1 MSILY
6 TVIGWIM
13 KVCCQLA
20 FNNYILALFFFALI
34 MQIILFPLGI
44 KQQKSSVLMGKIRP
58 KEMAIR
64 NKYKG
69 RNDQA
74 TQQKMNMEIQELYK
88 QEGYSAFAGCLPLLI
103 QLPIIFALFGVVRQP
118 LTYTTNLNHADDSGV
133 QLVDFYD
140 RADDILKA
148 QIGVLEEANA
158 DGKYDDE
165 IELRESYIKSMQQ
178 SGGNGELAL
187 TKLIYYGE
195 EEFEKLRA
203 KDPALQLHSFEE
215 VFKEEA
221 PVMIAQLKDADYA
234 TKMYYSVGFNAVSD
248 ESNFDD
254 LLQAKGLKSVKD
266 LPNFELFGGY
276 TALDTPS
283 YSFNWLLLVP
293 ILIFLTSYLSGIAS
307 KKFMGQSANS
317 QATGGAFMTWGM
329 PLISAIF
336 GFSFP
341 AAIGIYWIYRS
352 ITGIGQQYILAKMY
366 PVPTYTKEE
375 LDKAAS
381 EVKKAKKRRK
391 VITIEVD
398 EDDTSYDSLAISEER
413 AEKLRKRR
421 EKESERLEAA
431 AAERY
436 AEKEAAAEKSAL
448 IEKSPLKDDSK
459 NNSEDKE

>member
-1 MSILY
+1 
-6 TVIGWIM
+6 M
-13 KVCCQLA
+13 KVCCQIS

-58 KEMAIR
+58 KEAAIR
-64 NKYKG
+64 SKYKG

-74 TQQKMNMEIQELYK
+74 TQQKMNAEIQELYR

-118 LTYTTNLNHADDSGV
+118 LTYTTNLNHPDDSGI

-140 RADDILKA
+140 RAEDIMNA
-148 QIGVLEEANA
+148 QIGVLEEANV
-158 DGKYDDE
+158 DNKYDDE
-165 IELRESYIKSMQQ
+165 IELRQNSIKAMKQT
-178 SGGNGELAL
+178 GGNGELAL
-187 TKLIYYGE
+187 TKVIYYGE
-195 EEFEKLRA
+195 EEFQKLVKA
-203 KDPALQLHSFEE
+203 DTALQLHSFEE
-215 VFKEEA
+215 VFKVEKPLLVA
-221 PVMIAQLKDADYA
+221 DLKNADY
-234 TKMYYSVGFNAVSD
+234 TTRMHYSVGFNAVSD

-293 ILIFLTSYLSGIAS
+293 ILIFVTSYLSGLAS
-307 KKFMGQSANS
+307 KKFMGQAANS

-329 PLISAIF
+329 PLISAFF

-352 ITGIGQQYILAKMY
+352 ITGVGQQYILAKMY

-381 EVKKAKKRRK
+381 EIKKAKKRKK

-413 AEKLRKRR
+413 AEKLRKRK
-421 EKESERLEAA
+421 EKETERLEAA
-431 AAERY
+431 AAERF
-436 AEKEAAAEKSAL
+436 AEKEAAAEKAVL
-448 IEKSPLKDDSK
+448 IEKSPLKDDSDDGRK
-459 NNSEDKE
+459 KDSEDKE

>member
-6 TVIGWIM
+6 TIIGWIM
-13 KVCCQLA
+13 KVCCQIS

-74 TQQKMNMEIQELYK
+74 TQQKMNAEIQELYK

-118 LTYTTNLNHADDSGV
+118 LTYTTNLNHADDSGI

-140 RADDILKA
+140 RAEDILNA
-148 QIGVLEEANA
+148 QIGVLESVDSE
-158 DGKYDDE
+158 KYKDE
-165 IELRESYIKSMQQ
+165 IELRKNTIKTMKQTS
-178 SGGNGELAL
+178 GNGELAL
-187 TKLIYYGE
+187 TKVIYYGE
-195 EEFEKLRA
+195 EEFAKLQKA
-203 KDPALQLHSFEE
+203 DPALQIKSFDE
-215 VFKEEA
+215 VFKVEKPFTVAE
-221 PVMIAQLKDADYA
+221 LKDADYA

-254 LLQAKGLKSVKD
+254 LLQAKGMKSVKD
-266 LPNFELFGGY
+266 LPNFELIGGY
-276 TALDTPS
+276 TALDTPT

-293 ILIFLTSYLSGIAS
+293 LLIFVTSYLSGIAS
-307 KKFMGQSANS
+307 RKFMGQSANN

-329 PLISAIF
+329 PLISAFF

-375 LDKAAS
+375 LDKAVG
-381 EVKKAKKRRK
+381 EVKKAKKRKK

-398 EDDTSYDSLAISEER
+398 EDDSTYDSLAISEER

-421 EKESERLEAA
+421 EKENERAEAEA
-431 AAERY
+431 IARH
-436 AEKEAAAEKSAL
+436 AEKEAAAEKSGL
-448 IEKSPLKDDSK
+448 IEKSPLKDDVK
-459 NNSEDKE
+459 KDSEDKE